1 MIYVSRDFQLVFKLN
16 HSLYII
22 SHEFDFKV
30 TRSLGGA
37 EMSCAELSPSFS
49 IFFSLFT

>member
-30 TRSLGGA
+30 TRSA